1 MDRYEY
7 MKLPFD
13 IIPQD
18 IIDEYNLTNILRSG
32 KSYIDIWKGVYGLQS
47 SGIISHDRLKNHPEK
62 RRWQPLTFTPGL
74 WTHKSIPIYLTFAS
88 DDFEIKYVGKQHAY
102 LNKIIINWDGKFYST
117 LTIKW
122 DYKGKHGDIPMPVCI
137 DKSLHRFQQ

>member
-32 KSYIDIWKGVYGLQS
+32 KSYIDI
-47 SGIISHDRLKNHPEK
+47 
-62 RRWQPLTFTPGL
+62 
-74 WTHKSIPIYLTFAS
+74 
-88 DDFEIKYVGKQHAY
+88 
-102 LNKIIINWDGKFYST
+102 
-117 LTIKW
+117 
-122 DYKGKHGDIPMPVCI
+122 
-137 DKSLHRFQQ
+137 

>member
-47 SGIISHDRLKNHPEK
+47 SGIISHDRLKNHLEK
-62 RRWQPLTFTPGL
+62 NGYQPVKFNPGL
-74 WTHKSIPIYLTFAS
+74 WNYKYIPISFNLNIDGFG
-88 DDFEIKYVGKQHAY
+88 IKYVGK
-102 LNKIIINWDGKFYST
+102 
-117 LTIKW
+117 
-122 DYKGKHGDIPMPVCI
+122 
-137 DKSLHRFQQ
+137 